1 MCTQCLELNALHSQ
15 SVDGAR
21 VIVPERLLNPPES
34 TDPYVIDVLVQD
46 ADEFSQQFL
55 SDRAAVQ
62 PLRQDE
68 VDPED
73 TEDHITQV
81 LKTEY
86 DAISEYEKFFVAAKL
101 ARRHKIDL
109 RPFLPLIDFGV
120 LTATQKH
127 AISFALGASPEE
139 DRYIWNSLFRSSIVT
154 PKDLK
159 DKNLDRPLRLQR
171 LYTSREAGTASF
183 FEYLRMATTNYVR
196 KLIILKVYS
205 TTPQSKYSLT
215 HLRLMTASLWV
226 SSFVAK
232 YLGMKNLKSRIMSLS
247 AHSCSTAVIW
257 CPHIRLVPMDIGYTA
272 GTGYFSCTTVIAVT
286 PLSFSIDLL
295 PSLTHLWRPVSR
307 SRRLTPG
314 SRG

>member
-21 VIVPERLLNPPES
+21 VIIPERLLNPPES
-34 TDPYVIDVLVQD
+34 TEPYVIDVLVQD
-46 ADEFSQQFL
+46 ASEFSQRFL

-62 PLRQDE
+62 PLGQDE
-68 VDPED
+68 EANSED

-86 DAISEYEKFFVAAKL
+86 DAISEYEKFLVAAKL
-101 ARRHKIDL
+101 ARRYKIDL

-120 LTATQKH
+120 LTTAQKH
-127 AISFALGASPEE
+127 AISFALGTGPEE

-154 PKDLK
+154 AKDLK

-196 KLIILKVYS
+196 KLIILKVVS
-205 TTPQSKYSLT
+205 TTSQLKYSLT
-215 HLRLMTASLWV
+215 HLRLTTVSLWV

-232 YLGMKNLKSRIMSLS
+232 CLGMKNLKSRIMSLS
-247 AHSCSTAVIW
+247 AHSCSTEVIC
-257 CPHIRLVPMDIGYTA
+257 CPHIRLVPADIGCTVV
-272 GTGYFSCTTVIAVT
+272 TGYSSCTIVIAAT

-295 PSLTHLWRPVSR
+295 PSLMRP
-307 SRRLTPG
+307 
-314 SRG
+314 